1 VSAHVSAFTGVCN
14 RCGVCCQYE
23 AADGSGPVRCGYL
36 EVRPGARVGDPQ
48 ATTCRQYDTRY
59 DGMPIPMQYLNG
71 TDYGWAKCAKDSSM
85 EDLVIR
91 FRGIGRG
98 CSLEILNG

>member
-1 VSAHVSAFTGVCN
+1 VDHAV
-14 RCGVCCQYE
+14 
-23 AADGSGPVRCGYL
+23 ADGENIYFAEGHYQ
-36 EVRPGARVGDPQ
+36 PGTRVGEPQ

-98 CSLEILNG
+98 CSLELAHG